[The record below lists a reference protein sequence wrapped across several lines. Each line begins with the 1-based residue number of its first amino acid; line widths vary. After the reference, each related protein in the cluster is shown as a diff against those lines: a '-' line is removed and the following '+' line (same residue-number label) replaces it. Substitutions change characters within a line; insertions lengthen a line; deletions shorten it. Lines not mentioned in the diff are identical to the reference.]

1 MTRRGKLL
9 RTLEQSDWAEGVPEA
24 IERLEAAEVACEHVR
39 RYIMIR
45 RGHDTVAPSWVDLE
59 MILDYVCVIPGALDA
74 TPNPAPAEDDEV
86 TA

>member
-39 RYIMIR
+39 RYIQIR
-45 RGHDTVAPSWVDLE
+45 RGHDTVAPSWVDLD
-59 MILDYVCVIPGALDA
+59 IVFDYVRAIPGLLDT
-74 TPNPAPAEDDEV
+74 TPDPAPVEDDEV
-86 TA
+86 PA